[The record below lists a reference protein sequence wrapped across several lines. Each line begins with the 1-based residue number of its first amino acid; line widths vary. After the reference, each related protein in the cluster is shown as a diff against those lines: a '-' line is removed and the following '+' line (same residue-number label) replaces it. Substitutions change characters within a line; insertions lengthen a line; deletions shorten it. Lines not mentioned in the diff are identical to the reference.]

1 MSKNVLIIA
10 PTGSG
15 KSSSIRTLS
24 PKSTFIFNALKKDL
38 PWKGSAKQYSYW
50 DKKENPSGNML
61 ASSDSV
67 VITKWLDFINTERP
81 EIKDIIIDDNTFLT
95 ALELQR
101 RKDESWDKFSIIVQ
115 NFLDLVAK
123 SKNLRDD
130 ITVYF
135 LHHTKESGDGIL
147 EDKQISAMSYGKMI
161 DEKLGSMEAH
171 FTIVLRASKETSG
184 KDIEYVFYTRDAHS
198 STKTPFGMFEEEKIP
213 NDLSL
218 VRKSIECYYND
229 EC

>member
-15 KSSSIRTLS
+15 KSSSVRTLD
-24 PKSTFIFNALKKDL
+24 PKTTFIFNALKKDL
-38 PWKGSAKQYSYW
+38 PWKGSAKQYTYW
-50 DKKENPSGNML
+50 DKQNNPKGNML

-67 VITKWLDFINTERP
+67 VITKWLDYINTERP

-101 RKDESWDKFSIIVQ
+101 RKDESWDKFTVIVQ

-130 ITVYF
+130 LTVYF
-135 LHHTKESGDGIL
+135 LHHTKETGDGVL
-147 EDKQISAMSYGKMI
+147 EDKKISAMSYGKMI

-171 FTIVLRASKETSG
+171 FTIVLRASKETNGNS
-184 KDIEYVFYTRDAHS
+184 IEYVFYTRDAHS
-198 STKTPFGMFEEEKIP
+198 STKTPFEMFEEEKIP

-218 VRKSIECYYND
+218 VRKAMECYYD
-229 EC
+229 ENC